1 MLVVSGL
8 AADLDSASYF
18 GGPDDFLRFDRTL
31 LHSIPGSAVMAFAIA
46 GAFCSLD
53 KRLLRK
59 PPKKDAVVP
68 LSSGAALALCAV
80 GAAGH
85 LLLDLASGVGVRL
98 LWPARAHWYE
108 WDLAANLDPW
118 ILALLVSGTL
128 VPQLFKLVNEEV
140 GDRKKRTGPSTAA
153 IVTLLLFVAYFG
165 ARAILH
171 GRAIGLLLSREYRG
185 REPLSAGAFPTSS
198 DPFDW
203 RGVVMTDNTIE
214 QVHVP
219 VGPGADFDPDRSLT
233 YFKPDASPA
242 LDAGQNTPAA
252 KTFLTYARFPLASVT
267 GRGDG
272 YRFELRDL
280 RFPPDNPSPSNIIY
294 RVDFDSGL
302 RIKHQEFRYAASPNP

>member
-18 GGPDDFLRFDRTL
+18 GGPEAFLRFSRTV
-31 LHSIPGSAVMAFAIA
+31 LHSIPGSTVLAFAVA

-53 KRLLRK
+53 KRLRRRSL
-59 PPKKDAVVP
+59 KKNPVLP
-68 LSSGAALALCAV
+68 LAFGAALALCAV

-98 LWPARAHWYE
+98 LWPVRAHWYE

-118 ILALLVSGTL
+118 ILALLVAGTL
-128 VPQLFKLVNEEV
+128 LPQLFTLVNEEV
-140 GDRKKRTGPSTAA
+140 GDRKKRTGTSPAA
-153 IVTLLLFVAYFG
+153 IVTLLLLVAYFG
-165 ARAILH
+165 GRAILH

-203 RGVVMTDNTIE
+203 RGAVVTDNTIE
-214 QVHVP
+214 ELHVP
-219 VGPGADFDPDRSLT
+219 VGPGDDFDPDRSLT
-233 YFKPDASPA
+233 HFKPDASPA
-242 LDAGQNTPAA
+242 LDAGQRTPAA
-252 KTFLTYARFPLASVT
+252 QTFLTYARFPLASVT
-267 GRGDG
+267 GRPDG

-280 RFPPDNPSPSNIIY
+280 RFPPDDPSPSNIIC

-302 RIKHQEFRYAASPNP
+302 QIKRQEFRYAASPNP